1 MLKAF
6 WARDTLWRSSADVSW
21 EKRSE
26 ESRADTGREDG
37 IIDDNMVKID
47 DGSKIRSRL
56 E

>member
-26 ESRADTGREDG
+26 VSRADED
-37 IIDDNMVKID
+37 ISDDNMVKID
-47 DGSKIRSRL
+47 DRSKIRSRL
-56 E
+56 DS